1 MLRFQTIVWGS
12 AAASGRQGLPIVN
25 LCVHFISTMSQHQPL
40 SERSAD
46 QLMAQAM
53 DYRRMALTATAIE
66 TQEALIKLAIRL
78 VSLATQRKR
87 GEMSVDSRRLNRGS
101 ADEDIRE

>member
-1 MLRFQTIVWGS
+1 
-12 AAASGRQGLPIVN
+12 
-25 LCVHFISTMSQHQPL
+25 MSQHQPL

-53 DYRRMALTATAIE
+53 DYRRMALTATTIE
-66 TQEALIKLAIRL
+66 TREALIKLAIRL

-87 GEMSVDSRRLNRGS
+87 AEMS
-101 ADEDIRE
+101 AK

>member
-1 MLRFQTIVWGS
+1 
-12 AAASGRQGLPIVN
+12 
-25 LCVHFISTMSQHQPL
+25 MSEYQRL

-53 DYRRMALTATAIE
+53 DYRRMALTATTIE
-66 TQEALIKLAIRL
+66 TQEALLMLAIRL

-87 GEMSVDSRRLNRGS
+87 REMP
-101 ADEDIRE
+101 AK

>member
-1 MLRFQTIVWGS
+1 MLRFQTIAWGS
-12 AAASGRQGLPIVN
+12 ATASERQGLPIVN

-46 QLMAQAM
+46 QLIARAM
-53 DYRRMALTATAIE
+53 DYRRMALTATTIE

-87 GEMSVDSRRLNRGS
+87 GEMSAGSRRLNRRS
-101 ADEDIRE
+101 AGEDIRE

>member
-1 MLRFQTIVWGS
+1 M
-12 AAASGRQGLPIVN
+12 
-25 LCVHFISTMSQHQPL
+25 HFISTMSQHQPL
-40 SERSAD
+40 SERSAS

-53 DYRRMALTATAIE
+53 DYRRMALTATTIE

-87 GEMSVDSRRLNRGS
+87 GERSEEMVLG
-101 ADEDIRE
+101 A

>member
-12 AAASGRQGLPIVN
+12 ATASGRQGLPIVN
-25 LCVHFISTMSQHQPL
+25 LCVHFISAVSQHQPL

-53 DYRRMALTATAIE
+53 DYRRMALTATTIE

-78 VSLATQRKR
+78 VSLATQRKVE
-87 GEMSVDSRRLNRGS
+87 EMSAGSRRLNRRS
-101 ADEDIRE
+101 AGEGIRE

>member
-1 MLRFQTIVWGS
+1 
-12 AAASGRQGLPIVN
+12 
-25 LCVHFISTMSQHQPL
+25 MSQHQPL

-53 DYRRMALTATAIE
+53 DYRRMALTATTIE

-78 VSLATQRKR
+78 VSLATQRKN
-87 GEMSVDSRRLNRGS
+87 VV
-101 ADEDIRE
+101 

>member
-1 MLRFQTIVWGS
+1 M
-12 AAASGRQGLPIVN
+12 
-25 LCVHFISTMSQHQPL
+25 HFVSTVSQHQPL

-53 DYRRMALTATAIE
+53 DYRRMALTATTIE

-87 GEMSVDSRRLNRGS
+87 GEMSVDSRRLNRRS